1 MAGGVD
7 PSTLAGMLPPDI
19 LEKIE
24 SIKQEAFANS
34 GGGPDGFIENVQAF
48 GAAVDWSETWIQCL
62 LALQVIV
69 FVSVIALRHVFEL
82 QVFLFAMICI
92 LVFSAEY
99 INAFAQ
105 EHWKEFAG
113 QDYFDKR
120 GVFTSTLL
128 SGPLLISGFT
138 LMICTLFVSADLL
151 VKVKRTEL
159 MHKQRAKS
167 KKAKEGTAVAG
178 GGKKDD

>member
-1 MAGGVD
+1 MGEPVD

-19 LEKIE
+19 LAKIE
-24 SIKQEAFANS
+24 GIKQEAFANS
-34 GGGPDGFIENVQAF
+34 KGPDGFTENVQAF

-62 LALQVIV
+62 LAFQLIV
-69 FVSVIALRHVFEL
+69 FVSVISLRHVFEL
-82 QVFLFAMICI
+82 QVFLFAMICA
-92 LVFSAEY
+92 LVFSAEF
-99 INAFAQ
+99 INAYAQ
-105 EHWKEFAG
+105 EHWEEFSK

-159 MHKQRAKS
+159 MQKQRARS
-167 KKAKEGTAVAG
+167 KQEKGSTVASG
-178 GGKKDD
+178 GGKKSD